1 MLPFWQHSVRP
12 LTCCQLTEHGR
23 NFQQGR
29 SMRSIVLLITYR
41 IASTSSSFSA
51 RRRSASWRY
60 WLKSAARR
68 CPRCSSALRP
78 CKEGERLARAL
89 LEVIVTRTYSFG
101 FLVGSGQ
108 FITLVL
114 QTTQLQFQFVQ
125 ATVQLVDDALG
136 LMQIIYRKELISKL

>member
-1 MLPFWQHSVRP
+1 M
-12 LTCCQLTEHGR
+12 
-23 NFQQGR
+23 
-29 SMRSIVLLITYR
+29 
-41 IASTSSSFSA
+41 
-51 RRRSASWRY
+51 
-60 WLKSAARR
+60 
-68 CPRCSSALRP
+68 
-78 CKEGERLARAL
+78 
-89 LEVIVTRTYSFG
+89 TRTYSFG